1 MTAILIKPHSHPVS
15 TSQPSSWPS
24 FLSFSS
30 HLHPSAPATDLPLPL
45 QILLHRDL
53 YPIFHTQKP
62 DQREPSQT
70 QKHPDATQKTSRCAP
85 PVKNG
90 YTGRSYIDR
99 FPTTT
104 QPTPESSREAP
115 KAGDSEVPR
124 SAWDRR
130 WTLDYNHQL
139 ILPIIPLRLLIKK

>member
-1 MTAILIKPHSHPVS
+1 MINKAPVS

-30 HLHPSAPATDLPLPL
+30 HLHPSAPASDLPRSFLIPFDS
-45 QILLHRDL
+45 DL
-53 YPIFHTQKP
+53 RSIYQPQKP

-70 QKHPDATQKTSRCAP
+70 QKHPDATQKRSFCKT
-85 PVKNG
+85 PVKTG
-90 YTGRSYIDR
+90 SDGRSYVDR
-99 FPTTT
+99 LSATT

>member
-1 MTAILIKPHSHPVS
+1 MTAILIKHHSHPVS

-30 HLHPSAPATDLPLPL
+30 HLHHFAPAGDLPPL
-45 QILLHRDL
+45 LLILLHSDPR
-53 YPIFHTQKP
+53 PIYHRQKP

-70 QKHPDATQKTSRCAP
+70 QKHPDATQKTSLCKP

-90 YTGRSYIDR
+90 LSGRSVVDR
-99 FPTTT
+99 HSATT

-115 KAGDSEVPR
+115 RAGDSEVPR